1 MIDVTVRELVS
12 ACGGRLLN
20 GSGDIQI
27 RHISLDS
34 RSQQGNDLFVP
45 VVGEN
50 VDAHDYLCQAIAK
63 GAVAV
68 FTSRHDSW
76 EGALA
81 DIDRQCAAHPE
92 WREAA
97 INAAWIF
104 VENTKRGL
112 QAYGKYCRSLNPIPL
127 VGITGS
133 VGKTTTREMVAA
145 ALSAGFEVYKTPGN
159 SNSQVGVPITIAQIP
174 KEARI
179 GVIELGMSEP
189 GEIQNIARVAQVN
202 TAIVTN
208 IGIAHIEQ
216 LGSQENILK
225 EKLDIQQGMDPKG
238 LLLLNGDDPFLRGA
252 QLPAGRRVLYYG
264 LSEGCD
270 YRGTDLRTEEGYP
283 VFTVVHGD
291 ESALVRL
298 KVIGSHM
305 VLNALA
311 ALAAASEYG
320 IPMEHAARALEQFEG
335 YRGRQQIFRFGG
347 ITVIDDS
354 YNASPASMK
363 GGLEVLRTIPVEG
376 RRIAVLADM
385 KELGKDTVKFHREIG
400 DYIRENPVDLVL
412 LYGELAAQIGEK
424 MKITH
429 ASTPYQLEESLEEA
443 ERWLDENL
451 KPGDCVLFKGSNSMK
466 LSAAVAHLR
475 EQKGAL

>member
-1 MIDVTVRELVS
+1 MIDITVRDLVS
-12 ACGGRLLN
+12 ASGGRLL
-20 GSGDIQI
+20 SGNQEIRL

-34 RSQQGNDLFVP
+34 RTMQGDDLFVP

-50 VDAHDYLCQAIAK
+50 VDAHDYLCQAIWK
-63 GAVAV
+63 GAAAV
-68 FTSRHDSW
+68 FTSRHHTW
-76 EGALA
+76 QEALE
-81 DIDRQCAAHPE
+81 DIKRQCAAHPE
-92 WREAA
+92 WEEKALD
-97 INAAWIF
+97 AAWIY

-112 QAYGKYCRSLNPIPL
+112 QAYGKYCRKNNPIPL

-174 KEARI
+174 KEAQI

-225 EKLDIQQGMDPKG
+225 EKLDIQQGMDPQG
-238 LLLLNGDDPFLRGA
+238 LLLLNGDDELLRRA
-252 QLPAGRRVLYYG
+252 KLSEDRRVLRYG
-264 LSEGCD
+264 FSEGCD
-270 YRGTDLRTEEGYP
+270 YRATDLSLKEGYP
-283 VFTVVHGD
+283 LFTVVHG
-291 ESALVRL
+291 EEKARVKL
-298 KVIGSHM
+298 KVMGSHM
-305 VLNALA
+305 VLNAVA

-320 IPMEHAARALEQFEG
+320 IPMEKAAAALEQFEG
-335 YRGRQQIFRFGG
+335 YKGRQQIFDFGG
-347 ITVIDDS
+347 VTVIDDS

-363 GGLEVLRTIPVEG
+363 GGLEVLCTIPAKG

-385 KELGKDTVKFHREIG
+385 KELGKDAARFHREIG
-400 DYIRENPVDLVL
+400 DYIKEHPVDLVL
-412 LYGELAAQIGEK
+412 LYGELAAQIGEEMRDTK
-424 MKITH
+424 
-429 ASTPYQLEESLEEA
+429 ASTPYQIERSLEEA
-443 ERWLDENL
+443 EQWLDENL
-451 KPGDCVLFKGSNSMK
+451 QPGDCVLFKGSNSMK

-475 EQKGAL
+475 EHRA